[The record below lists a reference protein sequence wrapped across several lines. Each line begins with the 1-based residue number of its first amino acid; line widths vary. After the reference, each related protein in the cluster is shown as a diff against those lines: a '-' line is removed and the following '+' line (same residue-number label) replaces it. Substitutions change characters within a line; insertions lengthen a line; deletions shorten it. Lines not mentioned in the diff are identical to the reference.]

1 MSQHEGHPSS
11 ADWVAQDL
19 EQMLHECDA
28 LIESHDEQLRRLRVS
43 TADLETEREH
53 VCHKRDQV
61 RRVLESLRAAVL
73 EGQQLRATRT
83 HSPNPHLRIV
93 PGSEDSPVPCA
104 SSEGGAPMTAQL
116 PPGNPVVLIG
126 GPRSVTIMKV
136 ISSDGGRDWTARAVT
151 DALGESA
158 DAVRRN
164 RCVLETLCG
173 RGVLTKKESPS
184 GRGNGKNIF
193 YRLAAPWQAA

>member
-19 EQMLHECDA
+19 EQLLHECDA
-28 LIESHDEQLRRLRVS
+28 LIESHDEQLRRLRAS
-43 TADLETEREH
+43 ITDLETEREH
-53 VCHKRDQV
+53 ACRKRDQA
-61 RRVLESLRAAVL
+61 RRVLETLRAAVL
-73 EGQQLRATRT
+73 EGQQLRAART
-83 HSPNPHLRIV
+83 QSPNPHLRIV
-93 PGSEDSPVPCA
+93 SGSEDSSVPHA
-104 SSEGGAPMTAQL
+104 SSETGTPGTSQL
-116 PPGNPVVLIG
+116 PPGNPVVLIE

-136 ISSDGGRDWTARAVT
+136 ISSDGRRDWTARAVT

-173 RGVLTKKESPS
+173 RGVLTKKQSPS
-184 GRGNGKNIF
+184 GRGNGKNVF